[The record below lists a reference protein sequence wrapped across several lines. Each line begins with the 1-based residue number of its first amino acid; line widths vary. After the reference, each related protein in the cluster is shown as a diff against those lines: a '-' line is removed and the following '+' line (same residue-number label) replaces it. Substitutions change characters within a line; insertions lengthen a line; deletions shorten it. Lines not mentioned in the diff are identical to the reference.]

1 MAKKKASSQ
10 KARAAA
16 AAASVHGGT
25 VVVGRDFT
33 SLSEKGYGKEEHG
46 KLTLSM
52 VEALYLQG
60 KGKIRMISG
69 KKTLSE
75 GAFSRAA
82 IALDRRFREKAIVY
96 SDLRDRGLLVKT
108 GFKFGC
114 DFRVYGRGV
123 GSVAGLGK
131 GRKAPGEHTRWI
143 VHAANEGY
151 TCAFQELSRAVRL
164 AHSIRARMLWAVA
177 DAEGCVTYYEIV
189 RAKP

>member
-1 MAKKKASSQ
+1 MTKKEASSQ

-25 VVVGRDFT
+25 VVVGRDFFA
-33 SLSEKGYGKEEHG
+33 LSEKGYGKEEHG

-52 VEALYLQG
+52 VEALYLQR
-60 KGKIRMISG
+60 KGKIRVLSG
-69 KKTLSE
+69 KKALS
-75 GAFSRAA
+75 GSALSKAA
-82 IALDRRFREKAIVY
+82 LALDRRFSEKAAVFA
-96 SDLRDRGLLVKT
+96 DLRDRGLLVKT

-123 GSVAGLGK
+123 GSAAGLGK
-131 GRKAPGEHTRWI
+131 GKKAPGEHTRWL

-164 AHSIRARMLWAVA
+164 AHSIRARMLWAVV

>member
-1 MAKKKASSQ
+1 
-10 KARAAA
+10 
-16 AAASVHGGT
+16 
-25 VVVGRDFT
+25 VVVGRGFS

-46 KLTLSM
+46 KLSLSM
-52 VEALYLQG
+52 VETLHLLR
-60 KGKIRMISG
+60 KGKIRVLSG
-69 KKTLSE
+69 KKAVSESVLSK
-75 GAFSRAA
+75 AA
-82 IALDRRFREKAIVY
+82 SGLDQRFREKAAVY

-123 GSVAGLGK
+123 GNVAGSKKGK
-131 GRKAPGEHTRWI
+131 KAPGEHTRWI
-143 VHAANEGY
+143 VHAATEGY

-164 AHSIRARMLWAVA
+164 AQSIRARMLWAVV